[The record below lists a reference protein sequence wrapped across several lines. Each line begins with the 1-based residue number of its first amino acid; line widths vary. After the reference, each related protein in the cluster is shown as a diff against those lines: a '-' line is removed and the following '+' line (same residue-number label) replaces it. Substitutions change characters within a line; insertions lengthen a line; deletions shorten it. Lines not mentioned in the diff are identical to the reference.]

1 MYPIYEI
8 LYGQYISLCELNFK
22 KVFSKKNSYILQRC
36 TSQDFEGVFF
46 QSGIV
51 SIYENVFGH
60 MGWMSILAAATEFL
74 YSVHLPH
81 IRNYSGLHFPT
92 FGLNKVT
99 NAN

>member
-1 MYPIYEI
+1 MRIVSSFNAKCTQEYEI

-51 SIYENVFGH
+51 SIYDNVFGH
-60 MGWMSILAAATEFL
+60 MG
-74 YSVHLPH
+74 
-81 IRNYSGLHFPT
+81 
-92 FGLNKVT
+92 
-99 NAN
+99 